1 MSVAPSISIIIPVL
15 NESHRVNE
23 LISHLYS
30 LEGSEQAEIIVVD
43 GSLDKGTLEAIRDV
57 ETIKIRSLQGR
68 GRQMNEGA
76 KIAQG
81 NSLVFLHADTEL
93 PHNALMLVRAAME
106 NTKYVAGAFDLG
118 IQSERLLFRLIER
131 FASIRSRITRI
142 PFGDQAIFIRK
153 DYFNTIGG
161 YQEIPLMED
170 VEIMMRVRK
179 RGDPISIIRQKV
191 STSPRRW
198 EREGILFCTIRNW
211 FLQIL
216 YFLGV
221 SPERLKRF
229 YRHI

>member
-43 GSLDKGTLEAIRDV
+43 GSLDKGTLEAIGDV
-57 ETIKIRSLQGR
+57 ETIKIKSSQGR